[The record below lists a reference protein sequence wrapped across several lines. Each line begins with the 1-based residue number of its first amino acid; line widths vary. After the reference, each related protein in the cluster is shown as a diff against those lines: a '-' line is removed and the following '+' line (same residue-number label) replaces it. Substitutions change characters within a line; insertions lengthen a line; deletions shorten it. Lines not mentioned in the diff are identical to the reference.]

1 MINLH
6 DISIEKYPDFDL
18 YYLCIDSVPFV
29 FSKNDFKDFI
39 KNLGI
44 LYDSIR

>member
-1 MINLH
+1 MH
-6 DISIEKYPDFDL
+6 DISIEKYPDLDL
-18 YYLCIDSVPFV
+18 YCLYIDLVPFV
-29 FSKNDFKDFI
+29 FNKNDFKDFI